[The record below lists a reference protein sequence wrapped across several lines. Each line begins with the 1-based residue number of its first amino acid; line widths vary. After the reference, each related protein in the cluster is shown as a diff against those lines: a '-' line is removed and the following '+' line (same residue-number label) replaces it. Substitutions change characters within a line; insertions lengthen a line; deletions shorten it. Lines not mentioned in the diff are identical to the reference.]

1 MTGGERALEGAGRYP
16 EAYRRYLEQFH
27 QTRDFFECHELLEE
41 HWKEHPDDS
50 LGDVWIGLIQLA
62 VGLYHHR
69 RGNVR
74 GALKMLRSA
83 HLRLSGGD
91 LAVLGIDGDKLLA
104 LVEERVREFKQH
116 PVPAFRDLDIPLAD
130 PALVPL
136 TRPAADSSRLGPDI
150 IDRHRLRDRTEVVE
164 ARLAAWRAKRNAK
177 A

>member
-1 MTGGERALEGAGRYP
+1 LGEADRYP

-41 HWKEHPDDS
+41 HWKKHPDDP
-50 LGDVWIGLIQLA
+50 LGDVWVGLIQLA

-74 GALKMLRSA
+74 GALKMLRGA
-83 HLRLSGGD
+83 LGRLSGGD
-91 LAVLGIDGDKLLA
+91 LAVLGIDGETLLA
-104 LVEERVREFKQH
+104 LVEERVRELEH
-116 PVPAFRDLDIPLAD
+116 LPVPAYRDLDIPVAD
-130 PALVPL
+130 AALVPL

-150 IDRHRLRDRTEVVE
+150 IDRHLLRDRTEVLE